1 MLKNIN
7 DYFENDYEFYLDKV
21 DYTHKQKTSDTTE
34 YSLNCYDKLETK
46 ELSENRLQVSVTR
59 SLVFD
64 PDDLYTLSVTYV
76 VVLKFKSGKKDELKS
91 LSNDLSKD
99 LINYGQFFLSNIMAR
114 MSMLI
119 SEITASY
126 GQPPVVTPPVMAP
139 VK

>member
-7 DYFENDYEFYLDKV
+7 EYFENDYEFYLDKV
-21 DYTHKQKTSDTTE
+21 DYTHKQKTSDTIE

-119 SEITASY
+119 SEITGSY
-126 GQPPVVTPPVMAP
+126 GQPPVITPPLIAH